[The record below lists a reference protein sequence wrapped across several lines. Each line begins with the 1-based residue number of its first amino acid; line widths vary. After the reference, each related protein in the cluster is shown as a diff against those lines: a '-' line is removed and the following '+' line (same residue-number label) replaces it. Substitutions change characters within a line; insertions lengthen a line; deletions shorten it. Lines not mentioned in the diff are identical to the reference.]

1 MLGNRN
7 RKNRN
12 LMPSGTGTGMHY
24 DSGSGGGTG
33 LRSGSNIKRNK
44 KSQKSN
50 TGMRGQ
56 PSGK

>member
-12 LMPSGTGTGMHY
+12 LTPSGTGTGMHY

-33 LRSGSNIKRNK
+33 FRSGSNKKWNK
-44 KSQKSN
+44 KVKKSN
-50 TGMRGQ
+50 IGMRGQ